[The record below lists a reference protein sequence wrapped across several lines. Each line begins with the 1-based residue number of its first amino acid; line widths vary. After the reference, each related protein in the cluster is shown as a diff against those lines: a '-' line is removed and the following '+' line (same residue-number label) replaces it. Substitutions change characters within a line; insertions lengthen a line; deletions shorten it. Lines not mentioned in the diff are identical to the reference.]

1 MDIICNNCS
10 GKFRI
15 PDEKIPAGRVTK
27 SKCPKCRVRIVI
39 DPTNKSGSC
48 IIAAAQS
55 GKNNSHDASDKP
67 FDFMEE
73 EGLSLV
79 LTKTQAERQKL
90 SYVGEYRA
98 ISLKVFS
105 SLDAVGMTAAISAKL
120 TQYNISANVIAAF
133 NHDHV
138 FVNAQDADEAF
149 ALLANFS

>member
-1 MDIICNNCS
+1 MP
-10 GKFRI
+10 G
-15 PDEKIPAGRVTK
+15 EKNLAILLKSLNPILLSETYVFCLLPGGRYGDLQN
-27 SKCPKCRVRIVI
+27 SEP
-39 DPTNKSGSC
+39 
-48 IIAAAQS
+48 IAS
-55 GKNNSHDASDKP
+55 
-67 FDFMEE
+67 FMEE